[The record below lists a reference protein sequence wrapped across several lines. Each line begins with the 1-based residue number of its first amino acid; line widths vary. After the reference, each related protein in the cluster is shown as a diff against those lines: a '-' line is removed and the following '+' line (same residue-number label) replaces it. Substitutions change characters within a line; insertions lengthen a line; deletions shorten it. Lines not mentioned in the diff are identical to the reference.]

1 MSLVPCGSKY
11 GCLGVKLPLYMF
23 TNIVCISLDESSGG
37 LELPLH
43 PEDQKLSEDVSP
55 ELVSAEKTEELPNG
69 HIGTE
74 IRKPDISDGWNSGS
88 TSGWASAD
96 PPGEESS
103 SIPAEVGLST
113 SGVLGSAPAPVDVGT
128 EQPTLQRYTYYMI
141 KIPRPVDDKGK
152 ADISNAESKLQEKAD
167 ERDQHNVHVQAAKK
181 KRNEAFE
188 KMKAAGAFEREC
200 LQKLRAKYDE
210 VKPLRDS
217 IKTIKADERN
227 MRERNHGMPRS
238 EEDLNYRIA
247 TLERRIQHE
256 TNSLV
261 EEKQLVRDIKALE
274 ACRES
279 VRQNA
284 AQKQQVQESLGNLE
298 EIEEALKPLN
308 VQYRQ
313 LEVEYKAAVANKLA
327 AEKEYDTLNEAYSSV
342 MGQMHK
348 ANDSRQE
355 AYEVRRALKQQE
367 YARLKDFYDNKREI
381 QTAKDMASQ
390 PKSRQAVEEF
400 CNGQVERIMELWNSN
415 EEFRKNYVKDNE
427 RSTIRRLETLDGRA
441 LGPGEKAPTLSV
453 PSRVA
458 EQKSNSSATESGRQS
473 GNTGGEATEEAGVK
487 KGKAPVKKESEAVV
501 ATKEADK
508 IVSKEERRK
517 ETSAVPEVAEPVVV
531 EKSQEEIEREA
542 AELKEK
548 RRAAEMAKAKEA
560 EERKRRLAERSQLKA
575 QAWAQREAERKEK
588 EKEKKSR
595 KKSATVN
602 SVEAVNLS
610 ESAPDAEGNKSGPD
624 VDEPVVEQT
633 NVNVRRKRGVT
644 VSQKTVT
651 KAAVESPSLARVR
664 RKSQHQKVFGLPLQ
678 TVVVMSSAAVA
689 VLVPISIFLLR

>member
-1 MSLVPCGSKY
+1 M
-11 GCLGVKLPLYMF
+11 
-23 TNIVCISLDESSGG
+23 
-37 LELPLH
+37 ELPLH
-43 PEDQKLSEDVSP
+43 PEVES
-55 ELVSAEKTEELPNG
+55 
-69 HIGTE
+69 
-74 IRKPDISDGWNSGS
+74 RKPDVSDGWNRPHGS
-88 TSGWASAD
+88 TSGWTSAE
-96 PPGEESS
+96 PPGEEITSAS
-103 SIPAEVGLST
+103 PAPEVPVSE
-113 SGVLGSAPAPVDVGT
+113 SGVLGTAPAPVAPGT

-188 KMKAAGAFEREC
+188 KRKAAGMFEREC

-217 IKTIKADERN
+217 IKTIKGDERN
-227 MRERNHGMPRS
+227 MRERNQGMPRS
-238 EEDLNYRIA
+238 EEDLDYRIA

-256 TNSLV
+256 TIPLK
-261 EEKQLVRDIKALE
+261 EEKQLMRDIKALE
-274 ACRES
+274 SCRES

-284 AQKQQVQESLGNLE
+284 ALRQQVQESMGNRE
-298 EIEEALKPLN
+298 EMEEALKPLN
-308 VQYRQ
+308 AEYKQ
-313 LEVEYKAAVANKLA
+313 LEVEYKAAILNREA
-327 AEKEYDTLNEAYSSV
+327 AEREYDMQNEALSSV
-342 MGQMHK
+342 MGQLHK

-367 YARLKDFYDNKREI
+367 YARLKEFYDNKREI
-381 QTAKDMASQ
+381 QAAKDMASQ
-390 PKSRQAVEEF
+390 PKSRQAVEEL

-415 EEFRKNYVKDNE
+415 KEFRKNYVKDNE

-441 LGPGEKAPTLSV
+441 LGPGEKAPTLSSFV
-453 PSRVA
+453 PPVASQVA
-458 EQKSNSSATESGRQS
+458 EQKSSPSVTESGRQS

-487 KGKAPVKKESEAVV
+487 KVKAPVKKGSEAVV
-501 ATKEADK
+501 ATSTEKT
-508 IVSKEERRK
+508 VSKEERRK

-610 ESAPDAEGNKSGPD
+610 EVAPDAEGNKSGPE
-624 VDEPVVEQT
+624 VDEPVVEPT
-633 NVNVRRKRGVT
+633 TKVTARRKPGVT
-644 VSQKTVT
+644 NTQKVV
-651 KAAVESPSLARVR
+651 AREGPAVVRVR
-664 RKSQHQKVFGLPLQ
+664 RKSQQQKFLGLPLQ
-678 TVVVMSSAAVA
+678 AVVVIASVGVLLVA
-689 VLVPISIFLLR
+689 LGIFMYFRDNSGQTA

>member
-1 MSLVPCGSKY
+1 
-11 GCLGVKLPLYMF
+11 
-23 TNIVCISLDESSGG
+23 

-43 PEDQKLSEDVSP
+43 PEVES
-55 ELVSAEKTEELPNG
+55 
-69 HIGTE
+69 
-74 IRKPDISDGWNSGS
+74 RKPDISDGWNRPHGS

-96 PPGEESS
+96 PPGEEITSAS
-103 SIPAEVGLST
+103 AAPEVPVSE
-113 SGVLGSAPAPVDVGT
+113 SGVLGTAPTAVAPGT

-188 KMKAAGAFEREC
+188 KRKAAGMFEREC

-217 IKTIKADERN
+217 IKTIKGDERN
-227 MRERNHGMPRS
+227 MRERNQGMPRS
-238 EEDLNYRIA
+238 EEDLDYRIA

-256 TNSLV
+256 TIPLK
-261 EEKQLVRDIKALE
+261 EEKQLMRDIKALE
-274 ACRES
+274 SCRES

-284 AQKQQVQESLGNLE
+284 ALRQQVQESMGNRE
-298 EIEEALKPLN
+298 EMEEALKPLN
-308 VQYRQ
+308 AEYKQ
-313 LEVEYKAAVANKLA
+313 LEVEYKAAILNREA
-327 AEKEYDTLNEAYSSV
+327 AEREYDMQNEALSSV
-342 MGQMHK
+342 MGQLHK

-355 AYEVRRALKQQE
+355 AYEARRALKQQE
-367 YARLKDFYDNKREI
+367 YARLKEFYDNKREI
-381 QTAKDMASQ
+381 QSAKDMASQ
-390 PKSRQAVEEF
+390 PKSRQAVEEV
-400 CNGQVERIMELWNSN
+400 CNAQVERIMELWNNN

-441 LGPGEKAPTLSV
+441 LGPGEKAPTLSSFV
-453 PSRVA
+453 PPVA
-458 EQKSNSSATESGRQS
+458 PQVVEKKSNPSATESGRQG

-487 KGKAPVKKESEAVV
+487 KVKALAKKESEAVV
-501 ATKEADK
+501 VTKEADK
-508 IVSKEERRK
+508 AVSKEERRK
-517 ETSAVPEVAEPVVV
+517 ESSAVPEVAEPIVV
-531 EKSQEEIEREA
+531 EKSREEIEREA

-560 EERKRRLAERSQLKA
+560 EERKKRTAERSQLKA
-575 QAWAQREAERKEK
+575 QAWAQKEAERKEK
-588 EKEKKSR
+588 EKEKKNR

-610 ESAPDAEGNKSGPD
+610 ESAPDAEGNKSGPE
-624 VDEPVVEQT
+624 VEEAVVEQT

-644 VSQKTVT
+644 ASQKTVT
-651 KAAVESPSLARVR
+651 KAVVESPSLARVR